1 MANPVNLWPLIGV
14 AVIIAGFVL
23 RFNPMLIVAAAA
35 IITGIAAHFPV
46 EKLLTAIGSGFLKT
60 RNIPLIILLPLAV
73 IGLLG
78 ATRPARARA
87 DVDFEHQGRDGRTPA
102 HRLSVRAR
110 NYGGGRADGPGRP
123 SADGAPAA
131 RADGRR
137 RYRSA
142 LRQAVRRGALQ
153 AAGLLGGADNVGL
166 FFGEDIFVAF
176 GAIVLMTTFLK
187 EAGIVVEPMHVA
199 VWGIPTAI
207 CAFPDPRLP
216 ALAARPQARAR
227 TRRAH
232 AQRCEREGMTLTI
245 NYLFYLV
252 GIVLVIVA
260 GMILTDKS
268 HPRRLS
274 AGGFWLIYAL
284 IFLIGDWLPVTVVGV
299 LVVAMAL
306 IAGFGGVT
314 GAKPKMLS
322 EETRL
327 QSAVRLGNKLFVPAL
342 TIPVVTVVL
351 MLGAKYLVI
360 GGTPLI
366 EMKNVTLIG
375 FGIGCV
381 IALAIACVM
390 TRDIVGQSMRETRR
404 LIDALSWAAVLLQM
418 LGMLGL
424 VFSDAGVGK
433 AVAHVTTAYVNM
445 DYRLV
450 AVTVYVVGIALFTM
464 VMGNGFAAFP
474 VMTGGVGV
482 PILVGI
488 FHGNP
493 ATMAA
498 IGMFSGYCGTLMTP
512 MAANFNIVP
521 AALLE
526 LPDKNAVIRVQ
537 VPTAL
542 TLLVA
547 NIFLLNW

>member
-1 MANPVNLWPLIGV
+1 
-14 AVIIAGFVL
+14 
-23 RFNPMLIVAAAA
+23 
-35 IITGIAAHFPV
+35 
-46 EKLLTAIGSGFLKT
+46 
-60 RNIPLIILLPLAV
+60 
-73 IGLLG
+73 
-78 ATRPARARA
+78 
-87 DVDFEHQGRDGRTPA
+87 
-102 HRLSVRAR
+102 
-110 NYGGGRADGPGRP
+110 
-123 SADGAPAA
+123 
-131 RADGRR
+131 
-137 RYRSA
+137 
-142 LRQAVRRGALQ
+142 
-153 AAGLLGGADNVGL
+153 
-166 FFGEDIFVAF
+166 
-176 GAIVLMTTFLK
+176 
-187 EAGIVVEPMHVA
+187 
-199 VWGIPTAI
+199 
-207 CAFPDPRLP
+207 
-216 ALAARPQARAR
+216 
-227 TRRAH
+227 
-232 AQRCEREGMTLTI
+232 MTLTI

-252 GIVLVIVA
+252 GIVLVVVA

-268 HPRRLS
+268 HPRRLT

-284 IFLIGDWLPVTVVGV
+284 IFLIGDWIPVQAVGV

-322 EETRL
+322 EETRR
-327 QSAVRLGNKLFVPAL
+327 QTAKRLGNKLFVPAL
-342 TIPVVTVVL
+342 TIPVVTVIL
-351 MLGAKYLVI
+351 TLGAKYLI
-360 GGTPLI
+360 FGGVPLI
-366 EMKNVTLIG
+366 ELKNVTLIG
-375 FGIGCV
+375 FGVGCV

-390 TRDIVGQSMRETRR
+390 TRDTVGQSMRETRR
-404 LIDALSWAAVLLQM
+404 LIDALSWAAVLPQM

-450 AVTVYVVGIALFTM
+450 AVAVYVIGMALFTM

-482 PILVGI
+482 PILVGV

-526 LPDKNAVIRVQ
+526 LPDKNAVIKTQ

-542 TLLVA
+542 TLLIV
-547 NIFLLNW
+547 NVFLLNWLMFI

>member
-1 MANPVNLWPLIGV
+1 
-14 AVIIAGFVL
+14 
-23 RFNPMLIVAAAA
+23 
-35 IITGIAAHFPV
+35 
-46 EKLLTAIGSGFLKT
+46 
-60 RNIPLIILLPLAV
+60 
-73 IGLLG
+73 
-78 ATRPARARA
+78 
-87 DVDFEHQGRDGRTPA
+87 
-102 HRLSVRAR
+102 
-110 NYGGGRADGPGRP
+110 
-123 SADGAPAA
+123 
-131 RADGRR
+131 
-137 RYRSA
+137 
-142 LRQAVRRGALQ
+142 
-153 AAGLLGGADNVGL
+153 
-166 FFGEDIFVAF
+166 
-176 GAIVLMTTFLK
+176 
-187 EAGIVVEPMHVA
+187 
-199 VWGIPTAI
+199 
-207 CAFPDPRLP
+207 
-216 ALAARPQARAR
+216 
-227 TRRAH
+227 
-232 AQRCEREGMTLTI
+232 MTLTI

-252 GIVLVIVA
+252 GIVLVVVA

-268 HPRRLS
+268 HPRRLTT
-274 AGGFWLIYAL
+274 GGFWLIYAL
-284 IFLIGDWLPVTVVGV
+284 IFLVGDWIPVTVVGV

-306 IAGFGGVT
+306 IAGFHGVT

-322 EETRL
+322 EDTRR

-342 TIPVVTVVL
+342 TIPVVTVIL
-351 MLGAKYLVI
+351 TLGAKYLVF
-360 GGTPLI
+360 GGVPLI
-366 EMKNVTLIG
+366 ELKNVTLIG
-375 FGIGCV
+375 FGVGCV

-390 TRDIVGQSMRETRR
+390 TRDTVGQSMRETRR
-404 LIDALSWAAVLLQM
+404 LIDALSWAAVLPQM

-450 AVTVYVVGIALFTM
+450 AVTVYVVGMALFTM

-482 PILVGI
+482 PILVGV

-526 LPDKNAVIRVQ
+526 LPDKNAVIKVQ

-547 NIFLLNW
+547 NIFLLNWLMFI

>member
-1 MANPVNLWPLIGV
+1 
-14 AVIIAGFVL
+14 
-23 RFNPMLIVAAAA
+23 
-35 IITGIAAHFPV
+35 
-46 EKLLTAIGSGFLKT
+46 
-60 RNIPLIILLPLAV
+60 
-73 IGLLG
+73 
-78 ATRPARARA
+78 
-87 DVDFEHQGRDGRTPA
+87 
-102 HRLSVRAR
+102 
-110 NYGGGRADGPGRP
+110 
-123 SADGAPAA
+123 
-131 RADGRR
+131 
-137 RYRSA
+137 
-142 LRQAVRRGALQ
+142 
-153 AAGLLGGADNVGL
+153 
-166 FFGEDIFVAF
+166 
-176 GAIVLMTTFLK
+176 
-187 EAGIVVEPMHVA
+187 
-199 VWGIPTAI
+199 
-207 CAFPDPRLP
+207 
-216 ALAARPQARAR
+216 
-227 TRRAH
+227 
-232 AQRCEREGMTLTI
+232 MTLTI